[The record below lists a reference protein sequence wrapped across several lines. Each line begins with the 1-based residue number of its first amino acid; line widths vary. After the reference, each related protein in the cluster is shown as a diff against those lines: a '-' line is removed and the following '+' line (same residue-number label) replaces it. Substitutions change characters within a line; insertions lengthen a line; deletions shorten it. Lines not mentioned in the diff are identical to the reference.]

1 MTVLEFVIWYAVF
14 VFSTT
19 VHEFGHAATAH
30 WAGDSTAHA
39 GGQVSLDPMPHI
51 RREPFGM
58 VILPILAFVMSQG
71 QYLIGYA
78 SAPFNPRWAER
89 NPSKYALMSA
99 AGPLGNFVLASVAF
113 ILIVVLVG
121 AGVFRLENLNSMSR
135 IIVAPGASAMGPM
148 GAIAMFLSV
157 MLSLNVILGVFNLL
171 PIPPLDGAGV
181 LEGAFPKSAG
191 AFYQKMRTQPMMGF
205 LGLIIAWNLFPY
217 VYRPVLY
224 FVKVLLLKA
233 VV

>member
-1 MTVLEFVIWYAVF
+1 MAVLEFVIWYAVF

-19 VHEFGHAATAH
+19 VHEFGHAATAY
-30 WAGDSTAHA
+30 WAGDPTAHA

-58 VILPILAFVMSQG
+58 VILPIMAFAFSG
-71 QYLIGYA
+71 YLIGYA

-99 AGPLGNFVLASVAF
+99 AGPLGNFVLATLAF
-113 ILIVVLVG
+113 VLIVLLVG
-121 AGVFRLENLNSMSR
+121 AGVFQLDNLNSYSH
-135 IIVAPGASAMGPM
+135 IIAAPGSAAMGPM

-181 LEGAFPKSAG
+181 LEGAFPTSAG

-205 LGLIIAWNLFPY
+205 LGLLVAWNLFPY